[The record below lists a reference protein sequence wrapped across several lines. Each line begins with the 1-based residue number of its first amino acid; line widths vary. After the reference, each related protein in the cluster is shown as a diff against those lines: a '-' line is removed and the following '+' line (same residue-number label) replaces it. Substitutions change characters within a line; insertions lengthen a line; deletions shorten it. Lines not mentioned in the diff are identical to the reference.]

1 MVRFGQKIRRIDLH
15 VADLHTVGQA
25 VLGHVLAV
33 ILRQR
38 FGSHRDPSQ
47 VIRGGEKDDL
57 GGKLFVLLAV
67 KRLGFPRRD
76 QAAAQAGEHRQMLN
90 PHLVPDKPDEVRLA
104 VAVLTQLLLN
114 KVLVSLHPE
123 GAAGPVP
130 ERVGDPVCDRVV
142 ADLDVQLVDFFDQ
155 EDPFQRLAV
164 RVEHLPA
171 AFILFRPA
179 PVIDKKP
186 QARLAFHLGKFL
198 LAKGPPVNGTVVA
211 RTAAENAAPPTRG
224 GIEKLDHADDDHGC
238 KNHHQPLLMTPNV
251 SKHKSTS
258 SKF

>member
-1 MVRFGQKIRRIDLH
+1 
-15 VADLHTVGQA
+15 
-25 VLGHVLAV
+25 
-33 ILRQR
+33 
-38 FGSHRDPSQ
+38 
-47 VIRGGEKDDL
+47 IRGGEKDDL

-90 PHLVPDKPDEVRLA
+90 THLMPDKPDEVRLA

-123 GAAGPVP
+123 GAASPVP
-130 ERVGDPVCDRVV
+130 KRVGNPVCDRVV
-142 ADLDVQLVDFFDQ
+142 ADLNVQLVDFFDQ

-171 AFILFRPA
+171 GFILFRPA
-179 PVIDKKP
+179 PVIDKKT
-186 QARLAFHLGKFL
+186 QARLVFHLGKFL

-211 RTAAENAAPPTRG
+211 CPAAENAAPAPAPAG
-224 GIEKLDHADDDHGC
+224 GRIEEIDERNDCEAG
-238 KNHHQPLLMTPNV
+238 NHYEKPFLMAPNV
-251 SKHKSTS
+251 CKHKSTS